1 MKDRLQQRWQ
11 ALADAFLARERR
23 ERVLM
28 LVAAAALGALGAWQL
43 LVTPVLQA
51 QNQVAE
57 RIASTQE
64 SLDGLVAQEE
74 ALLQELDKDP
84 NEPLRERIS
93 QLQQRLDRYDQQL
106 EELTTGLI
114 SPPEMVALLRRMLAR
129 HDGVALE
136 SVSHRAPDP
145 VAVDDGQHESG
156 RSGEEASLYAHPVE
170 VTVSGGFHDVLAY
183 LRDLEGL
190 DERLGWRSLDYE
202 TQDWPG
208 ARVRIRL
215 HTLSLHREW
224 LGV

>member
-11 ALADAFLARERR
+11 TLAAAFLARARR

-28 LVAAAALGALGAWQL
+28 LVAAAALVALGAWQL
-43 LVTPVLQA
+43 LVTPVLEA
-51 QNQVAE
+51 RSQVAE

-64 SLDGLVAQEE
+64 SLEGLAAQEE
-74 ALLQELDKDP
+74 TLLRKLEKDP
-84 NEPLRERIS
+84 NEPLRARIS
-93 QLQQRLDRYDQQL
+93 QLQKRLDRYDQQL

-114 SPPEMVALLRRMLAR
+114 SPSEMVALLRRMLAR
-129 HDGVALE
+129 HEGVALE
-136 SVSHRAPDP
+136 SVSHRAPQP
-145 VAVDDGQHESG
+145 VAVEGQDDSANSEK
-156 RSGEEASLYAHPVE
+156 EASLYAHPVE

-190 DERLGWRSLDYE
+190 DERLGWRSLDYQ

>member
-1 MKDRLQQRWQ
+1 MKERLRQRWQ
-11 ALADAFLARERR
+11 AFAAAFLARERR

-28 LVAAAALGALGAWQL
+28 LVATAAIVALGAWQL
-43 LVTPVLQA
+43 LVTPVMQA
-51 QNQVAE
+51 QSRVAD
-57 RIASTQE
+57 RIEKKQQSLE
-64 SLDGLVAQEE
+64 SLSQQEDK
-74 ALLQELDKDP
+74 LLQKLQEDP
-84 NEPLRERIS
+84 NEPLHERIS
-93 QLQQRLDRYDQQL
+93 QLQKRLERYDQQL

-136 SVSHRAPDP
+136 SVSHRAPEP
-145 VAVDDGQHESG
+145 VVVSDEGDTGNDEQD
-156 RSGEEASLYAHPVE
+156 ASLYAHPVE

-190 DERLGWRSLDYE
+190 DERLGWRSLDYR
-202 TQDWPG
+202 TQDWPE

-215 HTLSLHREW
+215 HTLSLHKEW

>member
-11 ALADAFLARERR
+11 RLADAFLARQRR

-28 LVAAAALGALGAWQL
+28 LVAAAALVALGAWQL

-51 QNQVAE
+51 QSRVTE

-64 SLDGLVAQEE
+64 SLDGLAAQEE
-74 ALLQELDKDP
+74 ALLQKLEKDP

-136 SVSHRAPDP
+136 SVSHREPQP
-145 VAVDDGQHESG
+145 VAVDGQGESG
-156 RSGEEASLYAHPVE
+156 SREEAASLYAHPVE
-170 VTVSGGFHDVLAY
+170 VTVSGDFHDVLAY

-190 DERLGWRSLDYE
+190 DERLGWRSLDYQ
-202 TQDWPG
+202 TQEWPG

>member
-64 SLDGLVAQEE
+64 SLNGLVAQEE
-74 ALLQELDKDP
+74 TLLQELDKDP

-136 SVSHRAPDP
+136 SVSHRAPEP
-145 VAVDDGQHESG
+145 VAVEDQDEGVSN
-156 RSGEEASLYAHPVE
+156 EEAASLYAHPVE

-202 TQDWPG
+202 TQDWPD

>member
-11 ALADAFLARERR
+11 TLADAFLARARR

-28 LVAAAALGALGAWQL
+28 LVAASALVALGAWQL
-43 LVTPVLQA
+43 LVTPVLEA
-51 QNQVAE
+51 RSQVAE

-64 SLDGLVAQEE
+64 SLEGLTAQEE
-74 ALLQELDKDP
+74 TLLRELEKDP

-114 SPPEMVALLRRMLAR
+114 SPPEMVTLLRRMLAR

-136 SVSHRAPDP
+136 SVSHRAPQP
-145 VAVDDGQHESG
+145 VAVEGQDDGANSEQ
-156 RSGEEASLYAHPVE
+156 EASLYAHPVE

-190 DERLGWRSLDYE
+190 DERLGWRSMDYQ

>member
-11 ALADAFLARERR
+11 TLAAAFLARARR

-28 LVAAAALGALGAWQL
+28 LVAAAALVALGAWQL
-43 LVTPVLQA
+43 LVTPVLEA
-51 QNQVAE
+51 RSQVAE

-64 SLDGLVAQEE
+64 SLEGLAAQEE
-74 ALLQELDKDP
+74 TLLRKLEKDP

-93 QLQQRLDRYDQQL
+93 QLQRRLDRYDQQL

-114 SPPEMVALLRRMLAR
+114 SPSEMVALLRRMLAR
-129 HDGVALE
+129 HEGVALE
-136 SVSHRAPDP
+136 SVSHRAPQP
-145 VAVDDGQHESG
+145 VAVEGQDDSANSEK
-156 RSGEEASLYAHPVE
+156 EASLYAHPVE

-190 DERLGWRSLDYE
+190 DERLGWRSLDYQ